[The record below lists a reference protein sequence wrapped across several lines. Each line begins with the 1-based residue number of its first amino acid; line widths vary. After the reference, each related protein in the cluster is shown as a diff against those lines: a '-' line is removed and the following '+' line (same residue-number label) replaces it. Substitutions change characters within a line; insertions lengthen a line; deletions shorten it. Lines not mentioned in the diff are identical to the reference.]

1 MNDKTLKELLKRFM
15 DGETTLDEE
24 ALLTEYFRQ
33 ATDNDKPQGIADDDW
48 HAYREMFRQF
58 DNDFAT
64 PAPPKARRKPL
75 WAMLSAAAAILI
87 LVVCM
92 ATLSL
97 NRDDTTETQ
106 MAAITEP
113 TDSTVADTVRVRNV
127 ETMPTKTE
135 KPRRQRRLPYTPQV
149 PRNLIAESEAPTMT
163 REDSLQE
170 AMREV
175 EAVVA
180 AMTAYQELKISEIC
194 NVEYDEEEY

>member
-15 DGETTLDEE
+15 DGDTTLDEE
-24 ALLTEYFRQ
+24 ARLTKFFRK

-48 HAYREMFRQF
+48 LAYREMFRKF

-87 LVVCM
+87 LAVCM

-97 NRDDTTETQ
+97 NRGNETETQ
-106 MAAITEP
+106 MAAMTEQA
-113 TDSTVADTVRVRNV
+113 DSTKTDTIKVRNV

-135 KPRRQRRLPYTPQV
+135 KPRRLRRLPCTPQV
-149 PRNLIAESEAPTMT
+149 PRNLIAESETPTMT
-163 REDSLQE
+163 REDSLLE

-194 NVEYDEEEY
+194 NVEYEEEY